1 LIVEPGAFRTD
12 FFNEQTSH
20 PVSDIEIDEYKQKR
34 EKLHDNAVS
43 WHQNNQEIC
52 KTRQGLM
59 TAITAPHPPL
69 PLVGN
74 TAVDA
79 IDKYLN
85 ERCLEF
91 DAWREVSVKHGF

>member
-1 LIVEPGAFRTD
+1 
-12 FFNEQTSH
+12 
-20 PVSDIEIDEYKQKR
+20 
-34 EKLHDNAVS
+34 
-43 WHQNNQEIC
+43 
-52 KTRQGLM
+52 M
-59 TAITAPHPPL
+59 TAITAPHPSL